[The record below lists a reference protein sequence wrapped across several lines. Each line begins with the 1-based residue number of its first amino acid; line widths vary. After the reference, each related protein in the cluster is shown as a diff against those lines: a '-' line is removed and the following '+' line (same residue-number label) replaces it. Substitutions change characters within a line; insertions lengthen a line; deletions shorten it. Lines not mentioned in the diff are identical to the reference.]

1 MTRLVV
7 VGHGMVGSRLVEE
20 VLERDTAGRF
30 RVTVLGDEAARPY
43 NRVLLSEVVSGHRS
57 IGSIDLPAPTDPR
70 LDVRADLAAVAVDRQ
85 DRSVVDADG
94 GRHRYDRLVLA
105 TGAAARLPD
114 LPGLLDPAGPI
125 RGVHVLRSIDDA
137 RDLLAATLNAR
148 RAVVLGA
155 GVLGLEAAT
164 ALAHRGLEVTVVH
177 PHPALMERQLDLG
190 ASAVLLATMERLG
203 LHHRTEVRTTGVRA
217 VDGRF
222 VGLRLDDGTVA
233 DADLLVVS
241 TGTVPRTGLAERA
254 GLPVDRGI
262 AVDADLTSPADRRV
276 LAVGDCAAPP
286 EGSSGLV
293 AQGWAQARRA
303 AAVLTGTG
311 SAEDGRPVPA
321 AGPGSDVVRLK
332 APGLDVVTMG
342 VCGSRREDHPGRRHL
357 WLSDPEVGR
366 HVEVV
371 VEDDRLVGAT
381 CVGAGSIATEL
392 VTTYTRRSPV
402 PSDPAFLLLPLLA
415 GAPSVRPA
423 DVTTLP
429 DDATVCRCNGVAKAS
444 ICSAVAAGADSVDAV
459 AAATRATTGC
469 GGCRDD
475 VCALLAVA
483 PRPAGAEPPLTTT
496 KPDLITTETR
506 GV

>member
-20 VLERDTAGRF
+20 VLALDTAGRF
-30 RVTVLGDEAARPY
+30 RITVLGDEAGRPY

-57 IGSIDLPAPTDPR
+57 IGSIELPTPADAR
-70 LDVRADLAAVAVDRQ
+70 LDVRADLAAASIDRE
-85 DRSVVDADG
+85 DRVVVDVEG

-114 LPGLLDPAGPI
+114 LPGLAAPSGTP
-125 RGVHVLRSIDDA
+125 RGVHVLRGIDDA

-148 RAVVLGA
+148 SAVVLGA
-155 GVLGLEAAT
+155 GVLGLEAAA

-177 PHPALMERQLDLG
+177 PHPALMERQLDPG
-190 ASAVLLATMERLG
+190 ASAVLTGTMERLG
-203 LHHRTEVRTTGVRA
+203 LRHRADVRTTGVRVA
-217 VDGRF
+217 DGRF
-222 VGLRLDDGTVA
+222 VGLRLDDGTIA
-233 DADLLVVS
+233 EADLLVVS
-241 TGTVPRTGLAERA
+241 TGTVPRTGLAARA
-254 GLPVDRGI
+254 GLPVARGVV
-262 AVDADLTSPADRRV
+262 VDSGLTSPADRRV
-276 LAVGDCAAPP
+276 LAVGDCAEPP
-286 EGSSGLV
+286 DGATGLV
-293 AQGWAQARRA
+293 AQGWAQARVA
-303 AAVLTGTG
+303 ASVLTGTPHPER
-311 SAEDGRPVPA
+311 EDRPGPA
-321 AGPGSDVVRLK
+321 GADVVRLK

-342 VCGSRREDHPGRRHL
+342 VCGSRREAHPGRRHL
-357 WLSDPEVGR
+357 WLSDPSAGR

-371 VEDDRLVGAT
+371 VEGDRLVGAT

-402 PSDPAFLLLPLLA
+402 PTDPALLLLPLLA
-415 GAPSVRPA
+415 GATAARSG

-429 DDATVCRCNGVAKAS
+429 DDATICRCNGVSKAS
-444 ICSAVAAGADSVDAV
+444 ILGAVGGGAAGVEDV

-475 VCALLAVA
+475 VCALLAAA
-483 PRPAGAEPPLTTT
+483 PGRDGSATAFTPP

-506 GV
+506 GA